1 MEDPRKALKE
11 KLKTLSPE
19 ILEAVGWLVEHWT
32 VLKAIAAGEP
42 LTEAACREEMERVAR
57 EGDCRLRVLIALHR
71 VWQESQKTPPP
82 AS

>member
-19 ILEAVGWLVEHWT
+19 MLEAVGWLVEHWT
-32 VLKAIAAGEP
+32 VLKAIA
-42 LTEAACREEMERVAR
+42 EMERAAR